1 MINNII
7 MNNEIT
13 NTTYAN
19 ANLSIKV
26 TCASFKT
33 S

>member
-7 MNNEIT
+7 NNEIT